1 MSKKVRRTRKCYI
14 EITYVV
20 APALVV
26 VDEAVEA
33 AEEPEVEPVA
43 EPVDAA
49 LLAVRVTPTDSHVCW
64 ANASAAATSS
74 LEQLVSIQ
82 VVVEETKDWSLHKQL
97 VSVWL
102 QLPVSA
108 LAIHVKAQAAIH
120 SG

>member
-1 MSKKVRRTRKCYI
+1 M
-14 EITYVV
+14 V

-64 ANASAAATSS
+64 ANASAAAMSS